1 MTTSVQKPGFKWLA
15 AYGSKYGT
23 AVMANTTPGIF
34 HPLLGFENQWDVF
47 SACLAVSVSR
57 KIRESLLQPQR
68 VNLDVKGVQMMKTT
82 PYITLLTVALALL
95 SSGTSLMAG
104 TKEDQRVRQAAAI
117 MQRFKAMPE
126 EGIPEHVMDEARG
139 LAIVTVTKGGFVWSG
154 KIGQGVVVARTRNGW
169 SAPSFIRTGGV
180 GFGAQIGAQ
189 VTELVLV
196 LNTPE
201 AVQAFSKNANVQL
214 GGALSVAAGPVGRSA
229 EAGVTPR
236 AAVYA
241 YSRSQG
247 LYAGISLE
255 GTVLGTDKKANQRY
269 YHSNVSAGSILSGRV
284 RKPASTGPLMSSL

>member
-1 MTTSVQKPGFKWLA
+1 MK
-15 AYGSKYGT
+15 SK
-23 AVMANTTPGIF
+23 
-34 HPLLGFENQWDVF
+34 
-47 SACLAVSVSR
+47 
-57 KIRESLLQPQR
+57 
-68 VNLDVKGVQMMKTT
+68 
-82 PYITLLTVALALL
+82 PYILLSVALALL
-95 SSGTSLMAG
+95 ASSTTSVMAG
-104 TKEDQRVRQAAAI
+104 PKEDQRVRQAAAI

-126 EGIPEHVMDEARG
+126 EGIPEHVMSEARG
-139 LAIVTVTKGGFVWSG
+139 LAILTMTKGGFVWSG
-154 KIGQGVVVARTRNGW
+154 KVGQGVVVARTRNGW

-201 AVQAFSKNANVQL
+201 AVQAFSKDANVQL

-247 LYAGISLE
+247 LFAGVSLE
-255 GTVLGTDKKANQRY
+255 GTVVGTDKKANQRY
-269 YHSNVSAGSILSGRV
+269 YGSNAGASSILAGRV
-284 RKPASTGPLMSSL
+284 RKPASSGPLMSSL

>member
-1 MTTSVQKPGFKWLA
+1 MDSVQKPAFEMLA
-15 AYGSKYGT
+15 AHGSKPGT
-23 AVMANTTPGIF
+23 AVVARTTFGTY
-34 HPLLGFENQWDVF
+34 HPLLGFGNQWDEFFRLPVHQCLPKDSRI
-47 SACLAVSVSR
+47 SAAAAAR
-57 KIRESLLQPQR
+57 KLE
-68 VNLDVKGVQMMKTT
+68 VKGVQMMKNT

-269 YHSNVSAGSILSGRV
+269 YNSNVGAGSILSGRV